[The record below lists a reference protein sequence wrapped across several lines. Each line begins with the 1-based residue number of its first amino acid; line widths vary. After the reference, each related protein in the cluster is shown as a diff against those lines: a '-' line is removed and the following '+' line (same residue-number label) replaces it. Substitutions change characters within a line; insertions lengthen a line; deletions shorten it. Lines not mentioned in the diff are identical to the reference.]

1 MFAKNNKAY
10 FIAIPIFVVLILLAV
25 FQFTQTPDETDTTNT
40 ESHLKITASESTSK
54 ELLSKA
60 MSNRRAQ
67 PESLTTSESK
77 SEPEQNIIDD
87 QSTLSDQRIEVA
99 ETCNEDLKQQLASLL
114 EKIDSTGPYEPTS
127 ISEGEAQLN
136 ASYEYLSLLDE
147 QSLSDLADQGYRDAM
162 TVQGERLLNSD
173 IVEHL
178 IKGREL
184 LYEAGVLGSAYALS
198 GLSGSYYSEYL
209 TLLDAGAED
218 QARLAYQRFHNTK
231 HLMEKIAL
239 IPSEPDAEFESIL
252 KNDELMP
259 SDQLETS
266 NKESID
272 EFNQHR
278 VNEGL
283 PMIGE
288 DNEQIH
294 TARLL
299 SSQLRECIE

>member
-1 MFAKNNKAY
+1 MFFTNNKAY
-10 FIAIPIFVVLILLAV
+10 FIAIPILTVLVLLAA
-25 FQFTQTPDETDTTNT
+25 FKFTQTPDEKDRSNT
-40 ESHLKITASESTSK
+40 ESHPKITETELTSK
-54 ELLSKA
+54 ETLSGNKDDRKTQRE
-60 MSNRRAQ
+60 N
-67 PESLTTSESK
+67 PIISESN
-77 SEPEQNIIDD
+77 SEPQQYTEID
-87 QSTLSDQRIEVA
+87 QPNLSDQPIEVP
-99 ETCNEDLKQQLASLL
+99 ETCNEDLRQQLASLL
-114 EKIDSTGPYEPTS
+114 EKIDSTGPFEPTS
-127 ISEGEAQLN
+127 IAEGEAQFN

-147 QSLSDLADQGYRDAM
+147 QSLTNLADQGYRDAM

-173 IVEHL
+173 IVEQQ

-231 HLMEKIAL
+231 HLMEKIAP
-239 IPSEPDAEFESIL
+239 IPSEPDAEFASIL
-252 KNDELMP
+252 KDDELMP

-266 NKESID
+266 NKESVD

-278 VNEGL
+278 VDEGL
-283 PMIGE
+283 PMIADDDE
-288 DNEQIH
+288 HIQ

-299 SSQLRECIE
+299 SNQLHECIK